1 MRKFAQGATKITL
14 RRFSV
19 FFTAAVLIAL
29 AVSCASLPPPI
40 PEGATAAEIIQRAQD
55 RSDLYDWKGAQ
66 YYYTAILERFPA
78 DKELIVT
85 AKYELAFIEYKQ
97 GHDPEA
103 IKGFEEI
110 LRMYEA
116 PEGAALQARWKILS
130 EKILEKIR
138 AKGR

>member
-1 MRKFAQGATKITL
+1 MRKFAQVAAKIST
-14 RRFSV
+14 RFFYTCLAAAALSV
-19 FFTAAVLIAL
+19 LV
-29 AVSCASLPPPI
+29 VSCASLPPPI

-66 YYYTAILERFPA
+66 YYYMAILERFPA
-78 DKELIVT
+78 DRELTVT

-97 GHDPEA
+97 GHYAEA
-103 IKGFEEI
+103 TKGFEEI

-116 PEGAALQARWKILS
+116 PDGSALSARWKILS
-130 EKILEKIR
+130 VKILEKIK